1 MKQSMQVQRL
11 SELSVFFNRINGTR
25 QQFVVR
31 EHVQSLLENRDR
43 ARNPVGV
50 WLTIR
55 GGRGRETQHSVMRTE
70 WVCNHTFAR
79 GNRKG
84 KCPAAKEG
92 EDKNVG
98 MVLERDTPTDHVLC
112 RSFHSI
118 G

>member
-50 WLTIR
+50 WSHLCKEKQKGKVSSSRRR
-55 GGRGRETQHSVMRTE
+55 GGQECRDGFRER
-70 WVCNHTFAR
+70 HT
-79 GNRKG
+79 
-84 KCPAAKEG
+84 
-92 EDKNVG
+92 
-98 MVLERDTPTDHVLC
+98 H
-112 RSFHSI
+112 
-118 G
+118 

>member
-1 MKQSMQVQRL
+1 MQVQRL

-55 GGRGRETQHSVMRTE
+55 GGRGRETQHTTQHNGQNGVGLQSHL
-70 WVCNHTFAR
+70 C
-79 GNRKG
+79 KG
-84 KCPAAKEG
+84 KQKG
-92 EDKNVG
+92 KVSSSRR
-98 MVLERDTPTDHVLC
+98 V
-112 RSFHSI
+112 
-118 G
+118 

>member
-31 EHVQSLLENRDR
+31 EHVQSLLENRHR

-55 GGRGRETQHSVMRTE
+55 GGRGRETQHTTQRNEDRVGLRSHL
-70 WVCNHTFAR
+70 C
-79 GNRKG
+79 KG
-84 KCPAAKEG
+84 KQKGKVSSSRRRGGQECRDG
-92 EDKNVG
+92 FR
-98 MVLERDTPTDHVLC
+98 ERHTH
-112 RSFHSI
+112 
-118 G
+118 